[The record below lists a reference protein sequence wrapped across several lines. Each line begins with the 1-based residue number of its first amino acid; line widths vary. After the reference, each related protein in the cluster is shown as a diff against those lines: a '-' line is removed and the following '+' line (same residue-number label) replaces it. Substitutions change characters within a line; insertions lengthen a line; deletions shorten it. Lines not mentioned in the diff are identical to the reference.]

1 MIYVSGFTRE
11 AALHEGMPPGDG
23 FLAKPYRAED
33 LRRVLD
39 RVFATAGDELEL
51 GERRPVANRRARDRR
66 RTDARATDGKPTR
79 GRPVANRRA
88 GHRFPKRRLWDKTRR

>member
-51 GERRPVANRRARDRR
+51 GE
-66 RTDARATDGKPTR
+66 
-79 GRPVANRRA
+79 
-88 GHRFPKRRLWDKTRR
+88 

>member
-1 MIYVSGFTRE
+1 MLGERGAEVDLLLTDVMLGDGHGGDLARRALEARPGLRVIYVSGFTRE

-39 RVFATAGDELEL
+39 RVFAISGDELEL
-51 GERRPVANRRARDRR
+51 GE
-66 RTDARATDGKPTR
+66 
-79 GRPVANRRA
+79 
-88 GHRFPKRRLWDKTRR
+88 